1 MSHQMINTLKIGNFL
16 QKGKYRIEGVL
27 GQGGFGI
34 TYLAT
39 QTIIG
44 KKVAIKE
51 FFFKEFCER
60 SDSSDDVTVPTVSK
74 KELVSR
80 FEQKFLKEAKII
92 LNLNHPNIIRVL
104 DVFQE
109 NNTSYYAMEYIV
121 GKSLSERISDNGR
134 LSENEA
140 LSIIESVGKAL
151 SYLHQKHINHLDV
164 KPSNIMLDSHENR
177 VVLIDFGVSKQ
188 YDPESGD
195 GTTTTPVGISH
206 GYSPIEQYNAGGVG
220 TFSPQSDIYALGAT
234 LLKMLTGTTPPS
246 AVDLSQKK
254 IEIPTTVSSSIAK
267 GIKAAMQ
274 PIKKDRP
281 YSVELFLKMLRGNS
295 ADEET
300 VIDPRDTD
308 KGKKLN
314 GKVVVVTAILL
325 ISILGG
331 IYLFNNHER
340 AVPTSDS
347 LIVAPEDTIS
357 TGDVTIQ
364 DMNVMTKR
372 FTKEAPS
379 AYQENNKIDYEYPT
393 SGNAILLQN
402 VREWINEELGGTY
415 EGDLNDADAMF
426 KYYSTNLGIGQDEE
440 ETQSTISIK
449 KIYENEKIVTFQSE
463 AYSYA
468 GGAHG
473 FGYEM
478 GTTFRKSDGKIF
490 TKDMVQKLYELQPYI
505 KRGLKKYFGAVSD
518 EELMEN
524 LQIDASLYNVNN
536 LPIPEASP
544 WITEKEVLFRYRS
557 YEISYGAAGQPFF
570 SVPISEIKSF
580 LSTIGKTFFE

>member
-1 MSHQMINTLKIGNFL
+1 MINALKPGNSL
-16 QKGKYRIEGVL
+16 QKGKYRIDGVL

-51 FFFKEFCER
+51 FFFKVFCER
-60 SDSSDDVTVPTVSK
+60 SDSSDDVTVPTASK

-109 NNTSYYAMEYIV
+109 NNTSYYAMEYII
-121 GKSLSERISDNGR
+121 GNSLSERISDKGH
-134 LSENEA
+134 LPENEA
-140 LSIIESVGKAL
+140 LFIIESVGKAL

-254 IEIPTTVSSSIAK
+254 IEIPTTVSSPIAK

-281 YSVELFLKMLRGNS
+281 YSVELFLKMLRSNS

-300 VIDPRDTD
+300 VIDQRDTD
-308 KGKKLN
+308 KVKKSN
-314 GKVVVVTAILL
+314 GKVVVVAAILL

-331 IYLFNNHER
+331 IYLFNNHEG

-393 SGNAILLQN
+393 SGNTTLLQN
-402 VREWINEELGGTY
+402 VREWINEQLGGTFD
-415 EGDLNDADAMF
+415 GDLDDADAMYN
-426 KYYSTNLGIGQDEE
+426 YYSSKLGKGQDEE
-440 ETQSTISIK
+440 DTQSTLEIK
-449 KIYENEKIVTFQSE
+449 KIFENEKVITFK
-463 AYSYA
+463 ADGYIYMGGVHGDWYSI
-468 GGAHG
+468 
-473 FGYEM
+473 
-478 GTTFRKSDGKIF
+478 GTSFRKSDGKIF
-490 TKDMVQKLYELQPYI
+490 TKDMFLKLYEAQPYI
-505 KRGLKKYFGAVSD
+505 KKGLKKYFEVSTDD
-518 EELMEN
+518 ELKGN
-524 LQIDASLYNVNN
+524 LFLDSAHYSINN
-536 LPIPEASP
+536 LPIPDTNP
-544 WITEKEVLFRYRS
+544 WIIENEVVFCYRP
-557 YEISYGAAGQPFF
+557 YEISSYGSGQPTF
-570 SVPISEIKSF
+570 SIPNNEVKEM
-580 LSTIGKTFFE
+580 LTSTGKTFFE

>member
-1 MSHQMINTLKIGNFL
+1 MNELIKGSTL
-16 QKGKYRIEGVL
+16 QHGKYKIVKTL

-51 FFFKEFCER
+51 FFFKEYCER
-60 SDSSDDVTVPTVSK
+60 SDSSDDVTVPTVSQR
-74 KELVSR
+74 ELVSR

-109 NNTSYYAMEYIV
+109 NNTSYYAMEYII
-121 GKSLSERISDNGR
+121 GNSLSERISDIGH
-134 LSENEA
+134 LSESEA
-140 LSIIESVGKAL
+140 LSITESVGKAL

-254 IEIPTTVSSSIAK
+254 IEIPTTVSPSIAK

-274 PIKKDRP
+274 PIKQDRP
-281 YSVELFLKMLRGNS
+281 YSVELFIKMLRSNS

-300 VIDPRDTD
+300 VIYQRDTD
-308 KGKKLN
+308 KRKKLN

-325 ISILGG
+325 ICILGG
-331 IYLFNNHER
+331 IYLFNNHEG

-372 FTKEAPS
+372 FTKETPS

-393 SGNAILLQN
+393 SGNAILLHN

-415 EGDLNDADAMF
+415 EGDLDDADAMF

-440 ETQSTISIK
+440 MQSTISIK
-449 KIYENEKIVTFQSE
+449 KVYENETIVTFQSE
-463 AYSYA
+463 AYFYD

-473 FGYEM
+473 SGSEM

-505 KRGLKKYFGAVSD
+505 KRGLKKYFGVVSD
-518 EELMEN
+518 EELMGY
-524 LQIDASLYNVNN
+524 LQIDATHYNVNS
-536 LPIPEASP
+536 LPIPEANP

-557 YEISYGAAGQPFF
+557 YEISSGAAGEPFF

-580 LSTIGKTFFE
+580 LSTTGKTYFE